1 MSLLVSTAITIFLL
15 MDFIGGI
22 PVFLI
27 LTQKENKSDRRKIAI
42 LSSLIAGLM
51 IGFFAFCGQ
60 TILDYFGFSIDA
72 LRVGGGIIML
82 YIAFE
87 MIFSGQM
94 IYVKD
99 NEARNVA
106 ISPLATPMLA
116 GPGALSFAM
125 TTLVSASGPEKAI
138 VLMAILL
145 ASLVGA
151 IIFIFSPTISRI
163 LGKEAVRGIEKIVA
177 LLLSGVAAE
186 MIMGGIQG
194 YFG

>member
-125 TTLVSASGPEKAI
+125 TTFVSASGPEKAI